1 MKFKAFTID
10 EARKSLYVWRWGDG
24 DGFYV
29 YPLPA
34 DDKTVDKKG
43 FLAGHDFLMMADAM
57 NSTADE
63 GVYCT
68 QMALDKETGNVYF
81 GFNKAAADNSAFA
94 TGLKY
99 YDYAA
104 GKIVSVP
111 VVADKILGI
120 VINPNKTK
128 LF

>member
-1 MKFKAFTID
+1 M
-10 EARKSLYVWRWGDG
+10 
-24 DGFYV
+24 
-29 YPLPA
+29 PA
-34 DDKTVDKKG
+34 DNETVDKKG
-43 FLAGHDFLMMADAM
+43 FLKGHDFLMMADAM

>member
-10 EARKSLYVWRWGDG
+10 ETRNALYVWRWGDS

>member
-10 EARKSLYVWRWGDG
+10 ETRKALYVWRWGDS

-34 DDKTVDKKG
+34 DNETVDKKG
-43 FLAGHDFLMMADAM
+43 FLKDHAFLMVADAM

-104 GKIVSVP
+104 GKVVSVP
-111 VVADKILGI
+111 AVADKIMGI
-120 VINPNKTK
+120 VINPNKSK